1 VSEDLGKSLSDT
13 KYHYSRIMP
22 QERNPNEK
30 ASLQPEFAE
39 KFLAITQKQL
49 EVQAKQVELQ
59 DKVDARNYEYAK
71 ELLKTQLEDRKDE
84 RLHEQKKI
92 VYQGILLGVV
102 VIGIFATTAHLATN
116 GQKEVAIEIIKYVA
130 PLAAGGLGGY
140 GLGYAKGQKS
150 KETQKDTSS

>member
-1 VSEDLGKSLSDT
+1 
-13 KYHYSRIMP
+13 MP

-92 VYQGILLGVV
+92 VYQGILFGVV
-102 VIGIFATTAHLATN
+102 VIGILATTAHLATN
-116 GQKEVAIEIIKYVA
+116 GQKEVAIEIIRLTTLKTV
-130 PLAAGGLGGY
+130 
-140 GLGYAKGQKS
+140 QKKQ
-150 KETQKDTSS
+150 KERM

>member
-1 VSEDLGKSLSDT
+1 
-13 KYHYSRIMP
+13 MP
-22 QERNPNEK
+22 QERDPNEK

-102 VIGIFATTAHLATN
+102 VIGILATTAHRDKWT
-116 GQKEVAIEIIKYVA
+116 KR
-130 PLAAGGLGGY
+130 
-140 GLGYAKGQKS
+140 
-150 KETQKDTSS
+150 SSN